1 MPKFLK
7 STKLLEEL
15 LKNSLC
21 FFDRCFKTI
30 LDSKSFLD
38 LDFKYV
44 RKILSSDELN
54 IDSELEV
61 IAAADA
67 WLSHNI
73 AERSKYA
80 KRLLVTT
87 RLHLL
92 SDHALRYVLEQSV
105 FSANKDCAGIL
116 KGVLDKKN
124 DLMLDN
130 GNLTARYCKQ
140 NSFSFLFCGGYSYPN
155 YTGDTFTINASD
167 CKNLEH
173 LPQMKETQ
181 KMCRAVVVKDQV
193 YAFAIKT
200 FDQGRSRSVEMY
212 SRVTNDWQVV
222 ADAFDD
228 RDVFCVCSF
237 MHDVYVVGGRI
248 NGGETNSCL
257 KFSTKSLTWHGI
269 AGMSAGRFVADCTV
283 FQGRIVVTGGFGGEN
298 FNRREGLNSV
308 EAYDHVADSWTRM
321 PDMVVGRFEHKSVA
335 IKNKL
340 YVFGG
345 VGQYWEVYDSTCNRF
360 ETVVGATYCIE
371 KPSAVLSVGTKIT
384 VFNHVEHEVYYYD
397 VTNGEWTSEYCEV
410 LGDYQHYGAV
420 KLPYS

>member
-1 MPKFLK
+1 MLD
-7 STKLLEEL
+7 EL
-15 LKNSLC
+15 LKNSLR
-21 FFDRCFKTI
+21 FFERCFKTI

-92 SDHALRYVLEQSV
+92 SDYALRYVLEESV

-116 KGVLDKKN
+116 KVVLDKNK

-140 NSFSFLFCGGYSYPN
+140 NSFSFLLCGGISSPN
-155 YTGDTFTINASD
+155 HTGNTFTMNASD

-181 KMCRAVVVKDQV
+181 KVCIAVVVKDRV

-212 SRVTNDWQVV
+212 SSVTNDWRVV
-222 ADAFDD
+222 AGAYDD
-228 RDVFCVCSF
+228 RENFCACSF
-237 MHDVYVVGGRI
+237 MHDVYVVGGHVD
-248 NGGETNSCL
+248 GGKTNSCL
-257 KFSTKSLTWHGI
+257 KFSTKNLTWHGI
-269 AGMSAGRFVADCTV
+269 AGTNEARYGADCTV
-283 FQGRIVVTGGFGGEN
+283 FQGKIVVSGGFGGKN
-298 FNRREGLNSV
+298 FNRREALKSV

-321 PDMVVGRFEHKSVA
+321 PEMACRRFEHKSVA
-335 IKNKL
+335 MRNKL

-345 VGQYWEVYDSTCNRF
+345 IRNPLEVFDSTCNRW
-360 ETVVGATYCIE
+360 ETVIGMRCTDN
-371 KPSAVLSVGTKIT
+371 PSAVLTVGTKIA
-384 VFNHVEHEVYYYD
+384 VFNHIEDEVYYYD
-397 VTNGEWTSEYCEV
+397 VTNGELTSECCG
-410 LGDYQHYGAV
+410 LLRKYQHYGAV
-420 KLPYS
+420 KLPHS